1 MAPSQYSLNTTNSD
15 FSTAPRSS
23 YAQPFPVR
31 FYLNHFRSSTLEYV
45 LDETGWESITQFED
59 KARTYDMFTTY
70 ISPNGFLT
78 SQEPPVDRECFR
90 VFEFSLHHLK
100 HDVLE
105 RLMYYY
111 IGMNLTDYELQY
123 PEYNTIYLAI
133 PYYTWICANE
143 FQTGCSQLPQLAT
156 CCEMKSQPKTQ
167 VKSQPKPKTEVYVS
181 QKVEVYED
189 ESDSETDVS
198 EDEFV
203 PTMNPKLLS
212 GWKFKF
218 NAETNNSYVLQPPTT
233 VTKVSS
239 GHVYWGSGHSVPTTW
254 KLQMKGLDRPL
265 YYNTKYGGWIVS
277 LALGDT
283 LLQCGATL
291 KK

>member
-1 MAPSQYSLNTTNSD
+1 MAPSQYSPNSTNYE

-31 FYLNHFRSSTLEYV
+31 FYLNHFRSSTVEYV
-45 LDETGWESITQFED
+45 LDETGWESITEFED
-59 KARTYDMFTTY
+59 KARMYDMFTTF

-78 SQEPPVDRECFR
+78 SQEPQVDRECFR

-100 HDVLE
+100 RDVLD

-123 PEYNTIYLAI
+123 PEYNTIYVAI

-143 FQTGCSQLPQLAT
+143 TQTYRYAQQQTNTSA
-156 CCEMKSQPKTQ
+156 EK
-167 VKSQPKPKTEVYVS
+167 KSQPKPTPAPEVY
-181 QKVEVYED
+181 YED
-189 ESDSETDVS
+189 FNSSDSETDVS
-198 EDEFV
+198 EDECV
-203 PTMNPKLLS
+203 PNMNLKLLS
-212 GWKFKF
+212 GWKFHF
-218 NAETNNSYVLQPPTT
+218 NTETKNSYVLQPPTA
-233 VTKVSS
+233 VTRVSN
-239 GHVYWGSGHSVPTTW
+239 GHVYWGTGHSVPTTW

-283 LLQCGATL
+283 LSQSGATL

>member
-1 MAPSQYSLNTTNSD
+1 MAPTQSTFNTSNYE

-45 LDETGWESITQFED
+45 LDETGWETITQFED
-59 KARTYDMFTTY
+59 RARQYDMFTTY

-78 SQEPPVDRECFR
+78 SQEPQVDKDCFR

-100 HDVLE
+100 RDVLD

-123 PEYNTIYLAI
+123 PEYNTIYLAV
-133 PYYTWICANE
+133 PYYTWICGN
-143 FQTGCSQLPQLAT
+143 QTEAECV
-156 CCEMKSQPKTQ
+156 EMRQFDTSYEKKWQPKTN
-167 VKSQPKPKTEVYVS
+167 SKPEVYVS
-181 QKVEVYED
+181 QKFDVYED
-189 ESDSETDVS
+189 VSDSETDVS
-198 EDEFV
+198 EDEMV
-203 PTMNPKLLS
+203 PNMNLKLLS

-218 NAETNNSYVLQPPTT
+218 NTETNNSYVLQPPTA

-239 GHVYWGSGHSVPTTW
+239 GHVYWGAGHSVPTTW

-265 YYNTKYGGWIVS
+265 YYNSKYGGWIVS

>member
-1 MAPSQYSLNTTNSD
+1 MAPSQYSLNSTNYE

-45 LDETGWESITQFED
+45 LDETGWESITEFED

-78 SQEPPVDRECFR
+78 STEPQVDRECFR

-100 HDVLE
+100 RDVLE

-123 PEYNTIYLAI
+123 PEYNTIYLAV

-143 FQTGCSQLPQLAT
+143 LQTD
-156 CCEMKSQPKTQ
+156 CCGLLQPTPCVEK
-167 VKSQPKPKTEVYVS
+167 KSQPKPEVNVS
-181 QKVEVYED
+181 QKFDVYED
-189 ESDSETDVS
+189 FNSSDSETDVS
-198 EDEFV
+198 EDECV
-203 PTMNPKLLS
+203 PSMNIKLLS

-218 NAETNNSYVLQPPTT
+218 NAETNNSYVLQPPTA
-233 VTKVSS
+233 VTKVSN
-239 GHVYWGSGHSVPTTW
+239 GQVYWGVGHSVPTTW